1 MPEKVK
7 MDYAAMEAMQ
17 KSFGKAKSQIESTKS
32 QMTKVAKSLD
42 DGALQGGAG
51 NALKEAI
58 NSKLVKQLN
67 TIADKMGELEQDI
80 KGAVEATRDGVTKAQ
95 SRFK

>member
-1 MPEKVK
+1 MAEKDK
-7 MDYAAMEAMQ
+7 MVYGTMEAMA

-42 DGALQGGAG
+42 DGALQGAAG
-51 NALKEAI
+51 NALREAI
-58 NSKLVKQLN
+58 NTKLVKHLN
-67 TIADKMGELEQDI
+67 SIAEKMGELEQDI
-80 KGAVEATRDGVTKAQ
+80 NGAVQATRDGVKSAQ